1 MEKKICS
8 KCKIEKDVVDFN
20 KRKNRKSKYTSQCK
34 LCICENGKKYRDN
47 NLDLI
52 KSRRKCFRL
61 RVNKIKQMI
70 RSAKYEVGL
79 KTKNDRNEA
88 EKFIRVHCAYINL
101 IISI

>member
-52 KSRRKCFRL
+52 KSRRK
-61 RVNKIKQMI
+61 I
-70 RSAKYEVGL
+70 
-79 KTKNDRNEA
+79 
-88 EKFIRVHCAYINL
+88 
-101 IISI
+101 